1 MERVSGEGSVFGWM
15 KQKQLQAAAV
25 AAVCGAL
32 GGGQPLQAAE
42 AMTSGAG
49 AAATSGAS
57 AGTSPMA
64 GGPAAAAPS
73 GVGLETQ
80 GYLFSRF
87 ERREGFSS
95 ASTKAG
101 DLVRYRALLTLT
113 TTPIQINQS
122 YTLQVRFA
130 PQVGGYW
137 GTGGD
142 TLEDPGLILH
152 EAEARLTMPGFL
164 LEAGRFEM
172 AYGDQALIGPSR
184 WGNVGRAF
192 DGLRLHAQKDK
203 QSPWLDLFAT
213 QLDEVLS
220 GENVPS
226 TNLMSGDT
234 LFAGAY
240 AGLGALVPGRP
251 DLEFYAL
258 GLIQPGYETDDGLLH
273 QNSLRMTLGSRLK
286 GKLKWWDFRLE
297 GGIQAGG
304 INEKVTTVDD
314 AGVETI
320 TYKDSSLMGYQVM
333 AETGVTLPVAKG
345 LRLGLEGFYAS
356 GDDPATTDKKESWF
370 QLYPTAHKWLGLMD
384 VLNTR
389 SNLYGSVGYLKLDPF
404 GFLTVQG
411 EAYMFWQPFYTDS
424 AGVLSQDQYQG
435 MELDGTLLYRI
446 GKGMTVKAIGGLFIK
461 PDVLVDVTD
470 PYAGRFK
477 YAELELGTTF

>member
-1 MERVSGEGSVFGWM
+1 M
-15 KQKQLQAAAV
+15 
-25 AAVCGAL
+25 
-32 GGGQPLQAAE
+32 
-42 AMTSGAG
+42 SGAAG
-49 AAATSGAS
+49 AGSTGASPMTATSAP
-57 AGTSPMA
+57 TPPPSPA
-64 GGPAAAAPS
+64 
-73 GVGLETQ
+73 VGLETQ

-87 ERREGFSS
+87 ERREGFTS
-95 ASTKAG
+95 ATTKAG

-113 TTPIQINQS
+113 TTPIPINQS
-122 YTLQVRFA
+122 YTLQVKFA

-142 TLEDPGLILH
+142 TLEDPGLLLH

-184 WGNVGRAF
+184 WGNIGRAF

-220 GENVPS
+220 GENVPGP
-226 TNLMSGDT
+226 NLMSGDT

-240 AGLGALVPGRP
+240 AGIGALVPGRP

-258 GLIQPGYETDDGLLH
+258 GLVQPGYEDDAGLIH

-304 INEKVTTVDD
+304 LNEKVTTVDD

-320 TYKDSSLMGYQVM
+320 SYKDSSLIGYQLM
-333 AETGVTLPVAKG
+333 AESGVTLPVLKG

-356 GDDPATTDKKESWF
+356 GDDPATTDKKEAWY

-389 SNLYGSVGYLKLDPF
+389 SNLYGSVGYLKFDPF
-404 GFLTVQG
+404 GFLTAQG
-411 EAYMFWQPFYTDS
+411 EAYTFWQPFYTDKE
-424 AGVLSQDQYQG
+424 GVSSQDVYQG

-446 GKGMTVKAIGGLFIK
+446 GKGMTVKAIGGVFIK
-461 PDVLVDVTD
+461 PEALVDPAD
-470 PYAGRFK
+470 PDSAMLK